1 MVAHRFFFFLHQI
14 WRAKYCND
22 KDKKKTQK
30 KKGKT
35 RQHENHLGCLLSFI
49 QN

>member
-1 MVAHRFFFFLHQI
+1 MVAHRFFFFCTRFGGQNI
-14 WRAKYCND
+14 VTTKT
-22 KDKKKTQK
+22 KKNPK